1 MDVCTAFAFVLNAS
15 TTRKYVGS
23 ISLTQ
28 ETQVSFCTSC
38 IFSTSFSGSLLLL
51 NYVITPIC
59 LQIFYIPALVSWLIG
74 LRFHLY

>member
-28 ETQVSFCTSC
+28 ETQVSFCT
-38 IFSTSFSGSLLLL
+38 IFNTSFSGSLLLL